1 MPYPNVGFQITTKRR
16 DELVHQILNDV
27 FREKVAGFF
36 VSRRHDYVMRPL
48 LSCEGPRRTWWGGNN
63 TGFGYILWG
72 YSVCE
77 LKQER
82 EKGNLIASG
91 SEIPDFFLLLFYL

>member
-36 VSRRHDYVMRPL
+36 VCRRHDHVMRPL
-48 LSCEGPRRTWWGGNN
+48 LSCEGPRRTLAGCIIRDLAIFCGG
-63 TGFGYILWG
+63 TGMRVKTGAG
-72 YSVCE
+72 
-77 LKQER
+77 
-82 EKGNLIASG
+82 KGKFNSKRQ
-91 SEIPDFFLLLFYL
+91 